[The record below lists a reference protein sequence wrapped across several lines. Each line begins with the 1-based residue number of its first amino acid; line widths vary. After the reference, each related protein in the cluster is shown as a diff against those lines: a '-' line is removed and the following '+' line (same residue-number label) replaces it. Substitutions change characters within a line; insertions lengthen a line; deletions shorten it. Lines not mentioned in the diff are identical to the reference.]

1 MICLKTRKVT
11 IAWRQNGQR
20 HDPTQGMEID
30 AEMWLANLL
39 MSERSSHCLGDSTGT
54 EKYPA
59 IPSAVLTHDLPDLKL
74 HRTVEQSS
82 IKTVIPSQER
92 SNGMSM
98 GISEPLDSQRLRN
111 SSGGIPSSTHGSG
124 GKSNGNLPKQTFY
137 GKSYA
142 KPRKDWHLLGTEQ
155 KLNLKSSLFE
165 LHCILQMWFYTTE
178 QKMQT
183 IFPISTVYYLK
194 YHREQRHSKST
205 SVRYSE

>member
-1 MICLKTRKVT
+1 MEVT
-11 IAWRQNGQR
+11 VKKYKETLDGDEREWGRDAKEGIWGLPNRASKYTAQNRMDVQ
-20 HDPTQGMEID
+20 T
-30 AEMWLANLL
+30 
-39 MSERSSHCLGDSTGT
+39 STT
-54 EKYPA
+54 
-59 IPSAVLTHDLPDLKL
+59 IDLKL